1 MRLVH
6 LLAFVVLGL
15 GVAGCSAPPQ
25 PEFGELHPVTGVVK
39 QDGKPVSGGVVRFR
53 PDPDKPEFLINSEVA
68 SDGTFSLSTVRT
80 TDKQGE
86 RRPGAPAGQY
96 KVTYEPKLGDQTAD
110 RYREPVTLPKPV
122 TIEAKSNQLTIELP
136 PIRK

>member
-1 MRLVH
+1 MRFH
-6 LLAFVVLGL
+6 
-15 GVAGCSAPPQ
+15 
-25 PEFGELHPVTGVVK
+25 PE
-39 QDGKPVSGGVVRFR
+39 
-53 PDPDKPEFLINSEVA
+53 PDKPDFLINSEVA

-80 TDKQGE
+80 TDKRGE

-96 KVTYEPKLGDQTAD
+96 KVIYEPRLGDQTAD

-122 TIEAKSNQLTIELP
+122 TIEAKSNQLTIDLP